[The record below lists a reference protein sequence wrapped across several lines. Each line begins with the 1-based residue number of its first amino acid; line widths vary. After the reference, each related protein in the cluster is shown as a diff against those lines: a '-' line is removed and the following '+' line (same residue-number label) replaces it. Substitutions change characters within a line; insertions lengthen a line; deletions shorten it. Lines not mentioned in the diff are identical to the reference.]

1 MIKNKKMQLACLAA
15 MLVAG
20 SQMVAAQNKPAAEP
34 VRRAGSPEEVF
45 AAWDKDKNKSI
56 SLDEFKVGWN
66 NVMQANAVAR
76 LQGQFR
82 SHDANK
88 SGFIEATEFA
98 NLPIIKQAGTTA
110 PMMSAYDANGD
121 QKLDFKEYLSL
132 IETMMKNRPQAA
144 K

>member
-1 MIKNKKMQLACLAA
+1 MIKNKKMQMACVAA
-15 MLVAG
+15 MLIAG

-34 VRRAGSPEEVF
+34 VRRAASPEDMF
-45 AAWDKDKNKSI
+45 NAWDKDKNKSL
-56 SLDEFKVGWN
+56 SLDEFKAGWG
-66 NVMQANAVAR
+66 NVMQANAVVR

-82 SHDANK
+82 AHDTNK

-98 NLPIIKQAGTTA
+98 NLPIIKQAGKSA
-110 PMMSAYDANGD
+110 PMLSAYDANAD
-121 QKLDFKEYLSL
+121 QKLDFKEYISL